1 MNSVKFEDEG
11 ECWKPSGSSYI
22 PWKKSMRGK
31 REKNYE
37 REAAKKVRGGSGRK
51 SMRWKREKKYEN
63 GEKIKAG

>member
-1 MNSVKFEDEG
+1 
-11 ECWKPSGSSYI
+11 
-22 PWKKSMRGK
+22 MRGK